1 MFTGSYRYA
10 CGWWRF
16 PSWPSNKEVSK
27 RTASTLD
34 LLRTSEDR
42 LLEFS
47 APTTHWMASTDCVH
61 GLHICFN
68 TFIKILLLLGSPD
81 TSSTHLNATS
91 MIQCDP
97 ILYSEMCVR
106 RIGVWVRQAFS
117 GPRTLW
123 YEYSYVFRPVPLC
136 EELDMADISRSK
148 EREPWLRTESR
159 SCAEYVHTK
168 AESVRDLNTKQT
180 RSVRPEEPLRINM
193 DHVKISCSKWQSCLK
208 SI

>member
-1 MFTGSYRYA
+1 MWLPSFCQGPWMTLACAFPPFCAFPSFPFLFLLWFLIVKCGLLMFTGSYRYA

-106 RIGVWVRQAFS
+106 MRAAYRCMGA
-117 GPRTLW
+117 T
-123 YEYSYVFRPVPLC
+123 
-136 EELDMADISRSK
+136 
-148 EREPWLRTESR
+148 
-159 SCAEYVHTK
+159 
-168 AESVRDLNTKQT
+168 SV
-180 RSVRPEEPLRINM
+180 
-193 DHVKISCSKWQSCLK
+193 
-208 SI
+208 

>member
-1 MFTGSYRYA
+1 MEHTSIWCWWLALHLVTSRRPFHVIAFVLSGTLDDLGMCLSPFCAFPSFPFLFLLWFLIVKCGLLMFTGSYRYA

-47 APTTHWMASTDCVH
+47 APTTHWMASTDCVY

-97 ILYSEMCVR
+97 I
-106 RIGVWVRQAFS
+106 
-117 GPRTLW
+117 
-123 YEYSYVFRPVPLC
+123 
-136 EELDMADISRSK
+136 
-148 EREPWLRTESR
+148 
-159 SCAEYVHTK
+159 
-168 AESVRDLNTKQT
+168 
-180 RSVRPEEPLRINM
+180 
-193 DHVKISCSKWQSCLK
+193 QSCILRCACGVSVYGCDKRLADPERHDTSIPMCFARCLSVK
-208 SI
+208 SLIWPT

>member
-1 MFTGSYRYA
+1 M
-10 CGWWRF
+10 
-16 PSWPSNKEVSK
+16 
-27 RTASTLD
+27 
-34 LLRTSEDR
+34 
-42 LLEFS
+42 
-47 APTTHWMASTDCVH
+47 
-61 GLHICFN
+61 
-68 TFIKILLLLGSPD
+68 
-81 TSSTHLNATS
+81 
-91 MIQCDP
+91 
-97 ILYSEMCVR
+97 
-106 RIGVWVRQAFS
+106 
-117 GPRTLW
+117 
-123 YEYSYVFRPVPLC
+123 FRPVPLC